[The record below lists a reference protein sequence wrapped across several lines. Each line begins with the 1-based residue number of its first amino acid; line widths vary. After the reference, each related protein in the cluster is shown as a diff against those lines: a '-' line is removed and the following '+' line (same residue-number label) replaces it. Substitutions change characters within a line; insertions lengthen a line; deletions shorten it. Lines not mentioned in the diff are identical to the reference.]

1 MWKQDSQWLKPTGVR
16 TNDGRE
22 VKRIDEQSFAI
33 STYEGAPATTEEV
46 RTEITRLKNAFPQMS
61 APVFATIIEMLVEEG
76 WTRERIQDAVKKVIM
91 TNKYPTFTPA
101 TLLEFD
107 KPKKLYNYRGYCNLI
122 SQQKAVHED
131 FDSIKIDGKIF
142 WYLKNEL

>member
-1 MWKQDSQWLKPTGVR
+1 MLKQDSQWLQRTGIKL
-16 TNDGRE
+16 TDGRE
-22 VKRIDEQSFAI
+22 LKQIDEETFSVT
-33 STYEGAPATTEEV
+33 TYKGEPASADEV
-46 RTEITRLKNAFPQMS
+46 KTEIRRLSNAFPQMS
-61 APVFATIIEMLVEEG
+61 VPVFATIIEMLVSEG
-76 WTRERIQDAVKKVIM
+76 WTKERIQDAVKKVIM

-131 FDSIKIDGKIF
+131 FDSIKIDGKVF